1 MLPEGWQHLC
11 LGDVFNF
18 KNGLNGEKSLYGA
31 GAKFVNVM
39 DVFRGPRLRHSEIVG
54 EMAVSP
60 RQLAEF
66 AVRQG
71 DVLFNRTSETD
82 DEIALSTVYLDTAP
96 AVFGGF
102 VIRARPNGKALDQ
115 DFCIYGLQAD
125 SIRREMIRRG
135 QGAIRSNIGQAD
147 LATVPILLP
156 PLPEQR
162 KIAEILST
170 WDAAI
175 AAQERLIANAKRQ
188 KKALMQTLLPTG
200 AHTPKKR
207 LPGFS
212 GDWRSV
218 CLGDIGKLRKGKGIR
233 RDQVRESGFPCV
245 RYGEIYTQ
253 HHEQV
258 RQFHSFIDAETAAES
273 EPISAG
279 DILFTCSG
287 ETAEEIGKCVA
298 YLGSEKAYAGGDIII
313 LSPTADNASFLGYV
327 LNDTEVA
334 EQKRRFGQGNSVV
347 HISAA
352 NLSKLT
358 FKLPS
363 RAEQDAITSV
373 LDDATIHI
381 DGLAAELTTL
391 IQEKSAL
398 MQQLLTGKRRVKLEE
413 AA

>member
-1 MLPEGWQHLC
+1 MLPEGWRSLY
-11 LGDVFNF
+11 LGDVFSF

-66 AVRQG
+66 AVKQG

-102 VIRARPNGKALDQ
+102 VIRARPSGKALDQ
-115 DFCIYGLQAD
+115 DFCIYGFQAD

-175 AAQERLIANAKRQ
+175 DAQERLIANAKRQ
-188 KKALMQTLLPTG
+188 KKALVQTLLPTG
-200 AHTPKKR
+200 AHPPKKR

-212 GDWRSV
+212 GDWRE
-218 CLGDIGKLRKGKGIR
+218 IKLRELGRCYNGVTYAPADVIDGDGLLILRSSNVQNGRLDFADTVFVKPNVKTSCLT
-233 RDQVRESGFPCV
+233 RE
-245 RYGEIYTQ
+245 
-253 HHEQV
+253 
-258 RQFHSFIDAETAAES
+258 
-273 EPISAG
+273 G
-279 DILFTCSG
+279 DILICVRNGSRNL
-287 ETAEEIGKCVA
+287 IGKTARITFDATGHAHGAFMSLFRSTEPDFA
-298 YLGSEKAYAGGDIII
+298 YHLFKSHAYEQQVKRNLGATINSINTSDLHDFRFMVPPKPERARIAEI
-313 LSPTADNASFLGYV
+313 LSANDCEIEQHEKLLLGIC
-327 LNDTEVA
+327 L
-334 EQKRRFGQGNSVV
+334 Q
-347 HISAA
+347 
-352 NLSKLT
+352 
-358 FKLPS
+358 
-363 RAEQDAITSV
+363 
-373 LDDATIHI
+373 
-381 DGLAAELTTL
+381 
-391 IQEKSAL
+391 KSAL
-398 MQQLLTGKRRVKLEE
+398 MQQLLTGKRRVKVEE
-413 AA
+413 LA

>member
-1 MLPEGWQHLC
+1 MLPEGWAIQTLES
-11 LGDVFNF
+11 LASVKRGKFTPRPRNDPRYYGGQMPFVQTGDVTSAGKYLTEFSQT
-18 KNGLNGEKSLYGA
+18 LNDEGVGVSKVFPPNSILITIAANIGHTA
-31 GAKFVNVM
+31 ITTF
-39 DVFRGPRLRHSEIVG
+39 DVACPDSVVG
-54 EMAVSP
+54 IQPIED
-60 RQLAEF
+60 RC
-66 AVRQG
+66 
-71 DVLFNRTSETD
+71 DVLWLKDVLETKREELD
-82 DEIALSTVYLDTAP
+82 GLSTQNAQKNINLEVLKP
-96 AVFGGF
+96 
-102 VIRARPNGKALDQ
+102 L
-115 DFCIYGLQAD
+115 
-125 SIRREMIRRG
+125 SIV
-135 QGAIRSNIGQAD
+135 
-147 LATVPILLP
+147 TP

-175 AAQERLIANAKRQ
+175 GAQEQLIANARAQ

-200 AHTPKKR
+200 AHPPKKR

-212 GDWRSV
+212 GEWRSV
-218 CLGDIGKLRKGKGIR
+218 CLGDIGKLRKGKGIQ
-233 RDQVRESGFPCV
+233 RDQVRAMGFPCI

-258 RQFHSFIDAETAAES
+258 RQFHSFIDAETASES

-298 YLGSEKAYAGGDIII
+298 YLGREKAYAGGDIII
-313 LSPTADNASFLGYV
+313 LSPTADNAAFLGYV
-327 LNDTEVA
+327 LNDTDVA

-358 FKLPS
+358 FRLP
-363 RAEQDAITSV
+363 RRPEQDAIASV

-381 DGLAAELTTL
+381 DGLAVELAVL
-391 IQEKSAL
+391 RQEKSAL
-398 MQQLLTGKRRVKLEE
+398 MQQLLTGKRRVKVRE

>member
-39 DVFRGPRLRHSEIVG
+39 DVFRGPRLMHSEIVG

-60 RQLAEF
+60 RQLTEF

-102 VIRARPNGKALDQ
+102 VIRARPSGKALDQ
-115 DFCIYGLQAD
+115 DFCIYSFHAD

-175 AAQERLIANAKRQ
+175 SAQERLIANARAQ
-188 KKALMQTLLPTG
+188 KKALMQTLLPIGT
-200 AHTPKKR
+200 HLPKKR
-207 LPGFS
+207 LPGIS
-212 GDWRSV
+212 GEWVRRSFGSFAESEKRRIDPKSLTSPTKCV
-218 CLGDIGKLRKGKGIR
+218 ELEHIESETGALLGFCDAREQASLKSVFDPGHILYGKLRPYLRKFHR
-233 RDQVRESGFPCV
+233 PDFSGVCST
-245 RYGEIYTQ
+245 EIWSIKANEKICLPDFLY
-253 HHEQV
+253 
-258 RQFHSFIDAETAAES
+258 
-273 EPISAG
+273 
-279 DILFTCSG
+279 
-287 ETAEEIGKCVA
+287 
-298 YLGSEKAYAGGDIII
+298 YLIQ
-313 LSPTADNASFLGYV
+313 SPTFEEAVDVSSGSKMPRADWGIVKGTTFQLPGIKEQRAICDL
-327 LNDTEVA
+327 LDVA
-334 EQKRRFGQGNSVV
+334 E
-347 HISAA
+347 
-352 NLSKLT
+352 
-358 FKLPS
+358 
-363 RAEQDAITSV
+363 
-373 LDDATIHI
+373 
-381 DGLAAELTTL
+381 AELTHSQQLLTAFRE
-391 IQEKSAL
+391 EKSAL